1 MKLIKKI
8 REMFKLVPT
17 KKLMLFSFLTSSIL
31 GYIIMAYF
39 PYATSQIIKYATI
52 GVASK
57 SFKYAL
63 LLGLSYI
70 IYEIIW
76 YINYYVYSKLQTY
89 YCDTLHHKF
98 YEKIANSS
106 SKFMK
111 QIAKS
116 KMLSLV
122 GDDIPSFCLL
132 IDSTINFASSLFMFV
147 FVTVLIFKV
156 NILSAIIILIS
167 SIFYIIYVK
176 KTTEKFTEHL
186 KEQKKHNDAINKI
199 FIEEL
204 NGLKELKTLPIKN
217 HLEKKLDIKLRRYTK
232 AYFKKRKYYQRNE
245 NSSTLFPHYTKFLL
259 YLTLLV
265 FMVTMNLKIEI
276 VILIIGYYD
285 QLTDALDEM
294 LISYEEIEEYYVSVE
309 RVSEVLTYQD
319 DLTTLFGN
327 YEGDTIY
334 GSIVFKNVSYKYNS
348 KYILDNISFEI
359 KPNTLTAI
367 VGDSGSG
374 KTSILNLMLRFYKLN
389 GGEIFL
395 DGRNIYDY
403 SSSIYASNITLVK
416 QSPFIY
422 NMSIDNNLK
431 LVNSNKKRIREV
443 CKEVGIDE
451 FIMSLKKG
459 YKTVLNQNARN
470 ISGGQKQLLAIA
482 RALLTEAEVL
492 LMDDVT
498 SSLDPKTTNQII
510 KLLQDLIETHTIIV
524 TTNREDLINVASQII
539 YLHNGKAKV
548 YKSLEELKEKTNYES
563 KVN

>member
-259 YLTLLV
+259 YLTLLA

-294 LISYEEIEEYYVSVE
+294 LVSYEEIEEYYVSVE

-319 DLTTLFGN
+319 DLTTLFGS

-416 QSPFIY
+416 QNPFIY

>member
-294 LISYEEIEEYYVSVE
+294 LVSYEEIEEYYVSVE

-416 QSPFIY
+416 QNPFIY

>member
-1 MKLIKKI
+1 MKFIKKI
-8 REMFKLVPT
+8 RQMFKLIPT
-17 KKLMLFSFLTSSIL
+17 KKLLLLSFLTSSIL

-39 PYATSQIIKYATI
+39 PYATSQIIKYAT
-52 GVASK
+52 AS
-57 SFKYAL
+57 SVTEAFKYAIF
-63 LLGLSYI
+63 LGLSYI
-70 IYEIIW
+70 IYEIVW

-89 YCDTLHHKF
+89 YCDTIHNKF
-98 YEKIANSS
+98 YDKIANSS
-106 SKFMK
+106 SKFMT

-132 IDSTINFASSLFMFV
+132 IDSTINFASALFMFILV
-147 FVTVLIFKV
+147 MVLIIKV
-156 NILSAIIILIS
+156 NILSAVIILIS
-167 SIFYIIYVK
+167 SSLYIIYVN
-176 KTTEKFTEHL
+176 KTTAKFTEYL
-186 KEQKKHNDAINKI
+186 KEQKKHNDAINNI

-204 NGLKELKTLPIKN
+204 NGLKEIKTLPIKKRLKN
-217 HLEKKLDIKLRRYTK
+217 KLDIKLKRYSK

-245 NSSTLFPHYTKFLL
+245 NSVTLFPHYTKFLL
-259 YLTLLV
+259 YLALLA
-265 FMVTMNLKIEI
+265 FMITMNLKIEI

-285 QLTDALDEM
+285 QLIDALDEM
-294 LISYEEIEEYYVSVE
+294 LVSYEEIEEYYVSVE
-309 RVSEVLTYQD
+309 RVSDVLMYED
-319 DLTTLFGN
+319 DLRNLFGA

-334 GSIVFKNVSYKYNS
+334 GSIVFKNVTYKYNS
-348 KYILDNISFEI
+348 RYILNNVNFEI

-374 KTSILNLMLRFYKLN
+374 KTSILNLLLRFYKLT

-403 SSSIYASNITLVK
+403 SSSIYSSNITLVK
-416 QSPFIY
+416 QEPFLY
-422 NMSIDNNLK
+422 NMSIDNNLR
-431 LVNSNKKRIREV
+431 LVNSSKSRRREV
-443 CKEVGIDE
+443 CKQVGIDE

-510 KLLQDLIETHTIIV
+510 NLLTDLTQTHTIIV
-524 TTNREDLINVASQII
+524 TTNREDLISAASTII
-539 YLHNGKAKV
+539 YLKDGKAKI
-548 YKSLEELKEKTNYES
+548 YQNIEELKAKTNYES

>member
-17 KKLMLFSFLTSSIL
+17 KKLMLFSFLASSIL

-204 NGLKELKTLPIKN
+204 NGLKELKTLPIKY
-217 HLEKKLDIKLRRYTK
+217 HL
-232 AYFKKRKYYQRNE
+232 
-245 NSSTLFPHYTKFLL
+245 
-259 YLTLLV
+259 
-265 FMVTMNLKIEI
+265 
-276 VILIIGYYD
+276 
-285 QLTDALDEM
+285 
-294 LISYEEIEEYYVSVE
+294 
-309 RVSEVLTYQD
+309 
-319 DLTTLFGN
+319 
-327 YEGDTIY
+327 
-334 GSIVFKNVSYKYNS
+334 
-348 KYILDNISFEI
+348 
-359 KPNTLTAI
+359 
-367 VGDSGSG
+367 
-374 KTSILNLMLRFYKLN
+374 
-389 GGEIFL
+389 
-395 DGRNIYDY
+395 
-403 SSSIYASNITLVK
+403 
-416 QSPFIY
+416 
-422 NMSIDNNLK
+422 
-431 LVNSNKKRIREV
+431 
-443 CKEVGIDE
+443 
-451 FIMSLKKG
+451 
-459 YKTVLNQNARN
+459 
-470 ISGGQKQLLAIA
+470 
-482 RALLTEAEVL
+482 
-492 LMDDVT
+492 
-498 SSLDPKTTNQII
+498 
-510 KLLQDLIETHTIIV
+510 
-524 TTNREDLINVASQII
+524 
-539 YLHNGKAKV
+539 
-548 YKSLEELKEKTNYES
+548 
-563 KVN
+563 

>member
-17 KKLMLFSFLTSSIL
+17 KKIMLFFFLASSIA
-31 GYIIMAYF
+31 GYIVMAYF
-39 PYATSQIIKYATI
+39 PYATSQIIKYATL
-52 GVASK
+52 GASTK
-57 SFKYAL
+57 AFKYAI

-70 IYEIIW
+70 FYETIW

-89 YCDTLHHKF
+89 YCDTLHNKF

-111 QIAKS
+111 KIAKS

-122 GDDIPSFCLL
+122 GDDIPSFCFL
-132 IDSTINFASSLFMFV
+132 IDSTINFISALFMV
-147 FVTVLIFKV
+147 ILVIILIFKV
-156 NILSAIIILIS
+156 NISSAIIVLSS
-167 SIFYIIYVK
+167 SILYIIFVS
-176 KTTEKFTEHL
+176 KTTEKFTEYL
-186 KEQKKHNDAINKI
+186 KEEKKHNDSINNI

-204 NGLKELKTLPIKN
+204 NGLKEIKTLPIKN
-217 HLEKKLDIKLRRYTK
+217 HLEKKLNIKLKRYSK

-259 YLTLLV
+259 YLALLV
-265 FMVTMNLKIEI
+265 SMVIGNLKIEI

-285 QLTDALDEM
+285 QLIDALDEM
-294 LISYEEIEEYYVSVE
+294 LVSYEEIEEYYVSVE
-309 RVSEVLTYQD
+309 RVSEVLTYED
-319 DLTTLFGN
+319 DIATLFGN
-327 YEGDTIY
+327 YDGDTIY
-334 GSIVFKNVSYKYNS
+334 GSIVFKNVTYKYNS

-367 VGDSGSG
+367 VGESGSG
-374 KTSILNLMLRFYKLN
+374 KTSILNLLLRFYKLN
-389 GGEIFL
+389 SGEIFL

-416 QSPFIY
+416 QNPFLY
-422 NMSIDNNLK
+422 NMSIDNNLR
-431 LVNSNKKRIREV
+431 LVNNNKKRRREV
-443 CKEVGIDE
+443 CKQVGIDE
-451 FIMSLKKG
+451 FIMNLKDG

-470 ISGGQKQLLAIA
+470 ISGGQKQLLSIA

-510 KLLQDLIETHTIIV
+510 KLLTDLTETHTIIV
-524 TTNREDLINVASQII
+524 TTNREDLIRAASEII
-539 YLHNGKAKV
+539 YLQNGKV
-548 YKSLEELKEKTNYES
+548 RVFKSLKELKEKTNYES

>member
-98 YEKIANSS
+98 YDKIANSS

-111 QIAKS
+111 KIAKS

-319 DLTTLFGN
+319 DLTTLFGS

-416 QSPFIY
+416 QNPFIY

>member
-8 REMFKLVPT
+8 IEMFKLVPT
-17 KKLMLFSFLTSSIL
+17 KKFMLFSFLTSSIL

-39 PYATSQIIKYATI
+39 PYATSQIIKYATV
-52 GVASK
+52 GVAAK
-57 SFKYAL
+57 AYKYAL

-70 IYEIIW
+70 VYEIVW

-98 YEKIANSS
+98 YDKIANSS

-111 QIAKS
+111 FITKS

-132 IDSTINFASSLFMFV
+132 IDSTINFVSAFFMFI
-147 FVTVLIFKV
+147 LITILILKV
-156 NILSAIIILIS
+156 NFISAIIIIIS
-167 SIFYIIYVK
+167 SICYIIYVN
-176 KTTEKFTEHL
+176 KTTEKFTEYL
-186 KEQKKHNDAINKI
+186 KEQKKHNDAINNI

-217 HLEKKLDIKLRRYTK
+217 RLEKKLDIQLKRYSK

-259 YLTLLV
+259 YLALLV
-265 FMVTMNLKIEI
+265 FMVTINLKIEI

-285 QLTDALDEM
+285 QLIDALDEM
-294 LISYEEIEEYYVSVE
+294 LVSYEEIEEYYVSVE

-319 DLTTLFGN
+319 DITSLFGN

-348 KYILDNISFEI
+348 RYILDNINFEI

-367 VGDSGSG
+367 VGESGSG
-374 KTSILNLMLRFYKLN
+374 KTSILNLLLRFYKLN
-389 GGEIFL
+389 SGEIFL
-395 DGRNIYDY
+395 DGRSIYDY

-416 QSPFIY
+416 QNPFLY

-431 LVNSNKKRIREV
+431 LVNSNKKRRREV

-451 FIMSLKKG
+451 FIMTLKKG

-510 KLLQDLIETHTIIV
+510 RLLQNLTETHTIIV
-524 TTNREDLINVASQII
+524 TTNREDLINAASQII
-539 YLHNGKAKV
+539 YLHDGKAKV
-548 YKSLEELKEKTNYES
+548 YKNLAELKAKTNYES

>member
-1 MKLIKKI
+1 MKLIKEI

-57 SFKYAL
+57 AFKYTL

-98 YEKIANSS
+98 YDKIANSS

-111 QIAKS
+111 KIAKS

-132 IDSTINFASSLFMFV
+132 IDSTINFLSSLFMV
-147 FVTVLIFKV
+147 VLVIILILKV
-156 NILSAIIILIS
+156 NIISAIIILTS
-167 SIFYIIYVK
+167 SILYIVFVN

-186 KEQKKHNDAINKI
+186 KEEKKHNDSINNI

-204 NGLKELKTLPIKN
+204 NGLKEIKTLPIKN
-217 HLEKKLDIKLRRYTK
+217 RLEKNLDIKLKRYSK
-232 AYFKKRKYYQRNE
+232 AFFQKRKYYERNE

-285 QLTDALDEM
+285 QLIDALDEM
-294 LISYEEIEEYYVSVE
+294 LVSYEEIEEYYVSVE
-309 RVSEVLTYQD
+309 RVSDVLNYKD
-319 DLTTLFGN
+319 DIATLFGS
-327 YEGDTIY
+327 YDGDTIY
-334 GSIVFKNVSYKYNS
+334 GSIVFKNVTYKYNS

-359 KPNTLTAI
+359 KPNTLTAV
-367 VGDSGSG
+367 VGESGSG
-374 KTSILNLMLRFYKLN
+374 KTSLLNLLLRFYKLN

-403 SSSIYASNITLVK
+403 SSAIYASNITLVK
-416 QSPFIY
+416 QNPFLY
-422 NMSIDNNLK
+422 NMSIDNNLR
-431 LVNSNKKRIREV
+431 LVNSSKTRRREV
-443 CKEVGIDE
+443 CKQVGIDE
-451 FIMSLKKG
+451 FIMNLKNG

-510 KLLQDLIETHTIIV
+510 RLLQDLTETHTIIV

-548 YKSLEELKEKTNYES
+548 YKSLAELKEKTNYES

>member
-17 KKLMLFSFLTSSIL
+17 KKLMLFSFLASSIL

-63 LLGLSYI
+63 FLGLSYI

-98 YEKIANSS
+98 YDKIANSS

-111 QIAKS
+111 KIAKS

-132 IDSTINFASSLFMFV
+132 IDSTINFVSSLFMFV

-217 HLEKKLDIKLRRYTK
+217 HLEKKLDIKLKRYTK

-294 LISYEEIEEYYVSVE
+294 LVSYEEIEEYYVSVE

-510 KLLQDLIETHTIIV
+510 KLLTELTETHTIIV

-563 KVN
+563 KVI

>member
-259 YLTLLV
+259 YLTLLA

-294 LISYEEIEEYYVSVE
+294 LVSYEEIEEYYVSVE

-319 DLTTLFGN
+319 DLTTLFGS

-334 GSIVFKNVSYKYNS
+334 GSIVFKNVSYKYSS

-416 QSPFIY
+416 QNPFIY

>member
-17 KKLMLFSFLTSSIL
+17 KKIMLFFFLVSSIA
-31 GYIIMAYF
+31 GYIIMTYF
-39 PYATSQIIKYATI
+39 PYATSKIIKYATI
-52 GVASK
+52 GVAAK
-57 SFKYAL
+57 AFKYSI

-70 IYEIIW
+70 FYEIVW

-89 YCDTLHHKF
+89 YCDTLHNKF

-111 QIAKS
+111 KIAKS

-122 GDDIPSFCLL
+122 GDDIPSFCFL
-132 IDSTINFASSLFMFV
+132 IDSTINFISALFMV
-147 FVTVLIFKV
+147 ILVIILIFKV
-156 NILSAIIILIS
+156 NITSAIIALSS
-167 SIFYIIYVK
+167 SILYIVFVN
-176 KTTEKFTEHL
+176 KTTEKFTEYL
-186 KEQKKHNDAINKI
+186 KEEKKHNDSINNI

-204 NGLKELKTLPIKN
+204 NGLKEIKTLPIKN
-217 HLEKKLDIKLRRYTK
+217 RLEKKLNIKLKRFSK

-259 YLTLLV
+259 YLALLV
-265 FMVTMNLKIEI
+265 FMVIGNMKIEI

-285 QLTDALDEM
+285 QLIDALDEM
-294 LISYEEIEEYYVSVE
+294 LVSYEEIEEYYVSVE
-309 RVSEVLTYQD
+309 RVSEVLTYED
-319 DLTTLFGN
+319 DIVTLFGN
-327 YEGDTIY
+327 YDGNTIY
-334 GSIVFKNVSYKYNS
+334 GSIVFKNVTYKYNS
-348 KYILDNISFEI
+348 KYILDNVSFEI
-359 KPNTLTAI
+359 KPNTITAI
-367 VGDSGSG
+367 VGESGSG
-374 KTSILNLMLRFYKLN
+374 KTSILNLLLRFYKLN
-389 GGEIFL
+389 SGEIFL

-416 QSPFIY
+416 QNPFLY

-431 LVNSNKKRIREV
+431 LVNSNKKRRREV
-443 CKEVGIDE
+443 CKQVGIDE
-451 FIMSLKKG
+451 FIMNLKNG

-470 ISGGQKQLLAIA
+470 ISGGQKQLLSIA
-482 RALLTEAEVL
+482 RALLTEAEIL

-510 KLLQDLIETHTIIV
+510 SLLTNLRETHTIIV
-524 TTNREDLINVASQII
+524 TTNREDLISAASEII
-539 YLHNGKAKV
+539 YLQNGKAQV
-548 YKSLEELKEKTNYES
+548 CKSLEELKEKTSYES

>member
-98 YEKIANSS
+98 YDKIANSS

-217 HLEKKLDIKLRRYTK
+217 HLEKKLDIKLKRYTK

-294 LISYEEIEEYYVSVE
+294 LVSYEEIEEYYVSVE

-416 QSPFIY
+416 QNPFIY

-548 YKSLEELKEKTNYES
+548 YKSLAELKEKTNYES

>member
-17 KKLMLFSFLTSSIL
+17 KKLMLFSFLASSIV

-98 YEKIANSS
+98 YDKIANSS

-111 QIAKS
+111 KIAKS

-132 IDSTINFASSLFMFV
+132 IDSTINFVSSLFMFV
-147 FVTVLIFKV
+147 FVTVLLFKV

-217 HLEKKLDIKLRRYTK
+217 HLEKKLDIKLKRYTK

-294 LISYEEIEEYYVSVE
+294 LVSYEEIEEYYVSVE

-563 KVN
+563 KVI